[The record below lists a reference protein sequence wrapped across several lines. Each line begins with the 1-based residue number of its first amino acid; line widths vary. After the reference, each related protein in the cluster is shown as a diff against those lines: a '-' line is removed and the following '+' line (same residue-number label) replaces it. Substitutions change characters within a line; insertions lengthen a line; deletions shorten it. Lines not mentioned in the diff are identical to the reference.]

1 MRNPVQA
8 PGMEFWSMSDFFFA
22 AHKKKE
28 KKDEEEEE
36 DKEDEEGAGKRKE
49 KDGEGAGKKSKGKR
63 QNKQP
68 EKNKDEKK
76 DSKEDGSQWLLKY
89 LPGCG
94 PGTSRNYSCCYKSK
108 EAAARAIWTWAQ
120 EDWPNRVA
128 TEELYTPLDT
138 IALDIGKLRTTYL
151 SWLSKQLTPE
161 VLEQAREDLTGHIL
175 EPLIADDGLAQF
187 WKIVRVFVETPIST
201 QTNMATE
208 RESLH
213 FFPDQSVVDD
223 KLPLDT
229 MEKDVAVG
237 FCS

>member
-1 MRNPVQA
+1 VHPV
-8 PGMEFWSMSDFFFA
+8 
-22 AHKKKE
+22 
-28 KKDEEEEE
+28 
-36 DKEDEEGAGKRKE
+36 
-49 KDGEGAGKKSKGKR
+49 KSE
-63 QNKQP
+63 QNVRVLSHFQLQP
-68 EKNKDEKK
+68 
-76 DSKEDGSQWLLKY
+76 
-89 LPGCG
+89 
-94 PGTSRNYSCCYKSK
+94 
-108 EAAARAIWTWAQ
+108 
-120 EDWPNRVA
+120 
-128 TEELYTPLDT
+128 PLHH
-138 IALDIGKLRTTYL
+138 TTLQYIT
-151 SWLSKQLTPE
+151 LSKQLTPE